1 MECGTTMNMTI
12 KDITNP
18 FFSEIVKYIHKAANH
33 SGYQIEL
40 CISNDDVNEEKGSF
54 HERQTGWIWGDNQ
67 RECTRYGDC
76 NFPDSE
82 LKRMQPDLQIQ
93 TAFQNA
99 VKYLKGESVDELVN
113 IPLKLITKK

>member
-1 MECGTTMNMTI
+1 MNMTI

-54 HERQTGWIWGDNQ
+54 HERQTGWI
-67 RECTRYGDC
+67 
-76 NFPDSE
+76 
-82 LKRMQPDLQIQ
+82 
-93 TAFQNA
+93 
-99 VKYLKGESVDELVN
+99 
-113 IPLKLITKK
+113 